1 MSAAFDRT
9 LEKQAA
15 ITGIGVSQVGRRLD
29 RTGLQLTLDAAL
41 EAIDDAGLT
50 PADIDGLA
58 SWPGTP
64 EMSPGMS
71 PVGLMAVKDSLGLEL
86 NWFTAG
92 GEAPSQISSV
102 INAAAVV
109 AAGYARHVLC
119 FRTVTEA
126 SAQTAGRRASV
137 VGSGSGRI
145 EGDTQFQVPFRAMSA
160 AQWIAMFAQRHFHE
174 FGTTKE
180 QLGWVAINARR
191 NAGLNPRA
199 IFRDPMTM
207 DDYLGA
213 RMISTPFGLFDCD
226 IPCDGSTAIIVS
238 RVEDARDLRKPV
250 LRIEAVGSAIHGKSS
265 WDQFDDLTT
274 MAARDSARM
283 MWERTDLSP
292 SDVDVAMLYD
302 GFSFLT
308 LVWLEA
314 LGFCGKGEAG
324 PFVEGGG
331 RIAREGELPVN
342 TQGGQLSGGRLH
354 GMGYLHEACVQLRG
368 EGGDRQVAG
377 EPQVAA
383 VGVGGGPVA
392 GALLLCRD

>member
-1 MSAAFDRT
+1 
-9 LEKQAA
+9 
-15 ITGIGVSQVGRRLD
+15 
-29 RTGLQLTLDAAL
+29 
-41 EAIDDAGLT
+41 
-50 PADIDGLA
+50 
-58 SWPGTP
+58 
-64 EMSPGMS
+64 
-71 PVGLMAVKDSLGLEL
+71 
-86 NWFTAG
+86 
-92 GEAPSQISSV
+92 
-102 INAAAVV
+102 
-109 AAGYARHVLC
+109 
-119 FRTVTEA
+119 
-126 SAQTAGRRASV
+126 
-137 VGSGSGRI
+137 
-145 EGDTQFQVPFRAMSA
+145 MSA
-160 AQWIAMFAQRHFHE
+160 AQWIAMYAQRHFHE
-174 FGTTKE
+174 YGTTKE

-191 NAGLNPRA
+191 NAALNPRA

-274 MAARDSARM
+274 MAARDTGKM
-283 MWERTDLSP
+283 LWDRTDLKP

-308 LVWLEA
+308 LTWLEA
-314 LGFCGKGEAG
+314 LGFCGKGESGA
-324 PFVEGGG
+324 FVDGGE
-331 RIAREGELPVN
+331 RIAREGELPIN

-368 EGGDRQVAG
+368 EGGERQVAG
-377 EPQVAA
+377 DPQVAA

-392 GALLLCRD
+392 GAMLLCRE